1 MRCVPWPSYAWGFVT
16 QNLVTFPGDCLWKQ
30 SEDIHQVKF
39 KTFTLLKSFKRPC
52 VFFVLAS
59 ALQWQVGRLGVVE
72 SLLSTI
78 SGRAELFASEAIKQ
92 QQNKMIREFC
102 GILRGS
108 NLPQILVVTI
118 LLKASPALK
127 GSETVLDSGFQA
139 VDSGFFLVS
148 GTRIPDSLSWIPDS
162 TILEYLD
169 YLTLPCKAS
178 ELYLPALLF
187 FLLYCIYSIKRR
199 RWKQNY

>member
-1 MRCVPWPSYAWGFVT
+1 M
-16 QNLVTFPGDCLWKQ
+16 
-30 SEDIHQVKF
+30 
-39 KTFTLLKSFKRPC
+39 
-52 VFFVLAS
+52 
-59 ALQWQVGRLGVVE
+59 E

-127 GSETVLDSGFQA
+127 GIRDSLGFWIP
-139 VDSGFFLVS
+139 SCGFRIFFVS
-148 GTRIPDSLSWIPDS
+148 GTRIQDSLS
-162 TILEYLD
+162 
-169 YLTLPCKAS
+169 
-178 ELYLPALLF
+178 
-187 FLLYCIYSIKRR
+187 
-199 RWKQNY
+199 

>member
-30 SEDIHQVKF
+30 IEDIHQVKF
-39 KTFTLLKSFKRPC
+39 KTFTLLKSFKRPY

-127 GSETVLDSGFQA
+127 GIRDSLGFWIP
-139 VDSGFFLVS
+139 SCGFRILFLSVEL
-148 GTRIPDSLSWIPDS
+148 GFRIPWAEFRIPQ
-162 TILEYLD
+162 
-169 YLTLPCKAS
+169 
-178 ELYLPALLF
+178 F
-187 FLLYCIYSIKRR
+187 
-199 RWKQNY
+199 

>member
-39 KTFTLLKSFKRPC
+39 KTFTLLKSFKRPY

-59 ALQWQVGRLGVVE
+59 VLQWQVGRLGVVE

-127 GSETVLDSGFQA
+127 GIRDSLGFWIP
-139 VDSGFFLVS
+139 SCGFRIFFVS

-169 YLTLPCKAS
+169 YLTLPYKAS

>member
-16 QNLVTFPGDCLWKQ
+16 QNLVTFPGDFLWKQ

-39 KTFTLLKSFKRPC
+39 KTFTLLKSFKRPY

-59 ALQWQVGRLGVVE
+59 VLQWQVGRLGVVE

-127 GSETVLDSGFQA
+127 GIRDSLGFWIPSCGFRIFFCQWNSDSGFPELN
-139 VDSGFFLVS
+139 SGFHNSRIS
-148 GTRIPDSLSWIPDS
+148 GLP
-162 TILEYLD
+162 
-169 YLTLPCKAS
+169 YLTL
-178 ELYLPALLF
+178 
-187 FLLYCIYSIKRR
+187 
-199 RWKQNY
+199 

>member
-39 KTFTLLKSFKRPC
+39 KTFTLLKSFKRPY

-92 QQNKMIREFC
+92 QQNKMIKEFC

-139 VDSGFFLVS
+139 VDSGFFFCQWNSDS
-148 GTRIPDSLSWIPDS
+148 GFLELNSGFHNSRISGLP
-162 TILEYLD
+162 
-169 YLTLPCKAS
+169 YLTL
-178 ELYLPALLF
+178 
-187 FLLYCIYSIKRR
+187 
-199 RWKQNY
+199 

>member
-16 QNLVTFPGDCLWKQ
+16 QNLVTFPGNCLWKQ
-30 SEDIHQVKF
+30 SEDIHEVKF
-39 KTFTLLKSFKRPC
+39 KTFTLLRSFKRPC

-59 ALQWQVGRLGVVE
+59 VLQWQVGRLGDVE

-118 LLKASPALK
+118 LYLRPPRHERE
-127 GSETVLDSGFQA
+127 SEIVLDSGFQA
-139 VDSGFFLVS
+139 VDSGFFFWSVEL
-148 GTRIPDSLSWIPDS
+148 GFRIPWAEFRIPQ
-162 TILEYLD
+162 
-169 YLTLPCKAS
+169 
-178 ELYLPALLF
+178 F
-187 FLLYCIYSIKRR
+187 
-199 RWKQNY
+199 